1 MRKEEVQMEEDS
13 EQFWSLR
20 QFWNKH
26 SHHNSEASAARPAL
40 KPTKNSGNKRCIGRK
55 TVNSHCRYPHQIT
68 VMKSSSL
75 SDRLNAIWFHQIW
88 VSFDLWEVLEMGL
101 CWISGFEGIWR
112 GRESTLLKFSFNYE
126 LLFKGTFLTINIKK
140 FGFSSRRKTFQ

>member
-1 MRKEEVQMEEDS
+1 
-13 EQFWSLR
+13 
-20 QFWNKH
+20 
-26 SHHNSEASAARPAL
+26 
-40 KPTKNSGNKRCIGRK
+40 
-55 TVNSHCRYPHQIT
+55 
-68 VMKSSSL
+68 MKSSSL
-75 SDRLNAIWFHQIW
+75 SDQLNAIWFHQIW

-140 FGFSSRRKTFQ
+140 FGFYSRRKTFQ